1 MAKKN
6 DVVVIDESAINIQK
20 AEIRE
25 KIRQL
30 RNQIEQCNRTI
41 RSLNSENDECADAY
55 DKLVARKRKITD
67 QIEETLDKL
76 RQRSSHFATNLKFA
90 RKYIDGVS
98 EILRGDKSQASI
110 DSLNNAISLVKKKIE
125 SNDNAIEQ
133 QRARIRSLNTQIST
147 LESQLW
153 QLG

>member
-6 DVVVIDESAINIQK
+6 DVVIDESDISVQK
-20 AEIRE
+20 NEIRE
-25 KIRQL
+25 RIRQL
-30 RNQIEQCNRTI
+30 RNQIEQCNRMI
-41 RSLNSENDECADAY
+41 RSLNSENDECVEAY
-55 DKLVARKRKITD
+55 DKLVARKQKITY
-67 QIEETLDKL
+67 QIEETLEKL
-76 RQRSSHFATNLKFA
+76 HKRSSHFATNMKFA

-98 EILRGDKSQASI
+98 EILRGDKSRASI